1 MKGLELAENFY
12 NEYGLPMLENEFP
25 ELLPRI
31 AAGLTGEG
39 SECLGFDDDI
49 SRDHDFEHGFC
60 MFLTEDDEKK
70 YGFKLMRAYNK
81 LPQEYMGFKKP
92 GVNPA
97 GGARHG
103 VFLIHEFYARI
114 LGRVPKSLS
123 DWLVLPSY
131 ALKTATS
138 GKIFTDNLG
147 EFTKIRDYLKKG
159 YPEDVRLK
167 KLAACA
173 MAMSQD
179 GQYNYIRCAARDERG
194 AAALA
199 LNLFVRRAVSTVYLL
214 NKEYEPFYK
223 WTFRGMRKLPLLAE
237 LEEPLV
243 YLTEG
248 ENTKSDADGKRE
260 IIEAIAHSIIGE
272 YNNQGLTMATCN
284 NLDTHAR
291 SITDHINDGNLR
303 NGNIFAGL

>member
-1 MKGLELAENFY
+1 MKGLELAESFY
-12 NEYGLPMLENEFP
+12 NEYGLPMLKKDFP

-39 SECLGFDDDI
+39 SECLGYDDDI

-60 MFLTEDDEKK
+60 LFLTDGDLEK

-81 LPQEYMGFKKP
+81 LPREYKGIKKL
-92 GVNPA
+92 GINPA

-103 VFLIHEFYARI
+103 VFSINEFYSRI
-114 LGRVPKSLS
+114 LGRVPVSLS
-123 DWLVLPSY
+123 DWLHVPPY

-138 GKIFTDNLG
+138 GKVFTDNLG
-147 EFTKIRDYLKKG
+147 EFTKVREYLKKG

-167 KLAACA
+167 KLAANA

-179 GQYNYIRCAARDERG
+179 GQYNYFRCVSRNERG
-194 AAALA
+194 AAAFA
-199 LNLFVRRAVSTVYLL
+199 LNSFVRSAVSTVYLL

-223 WTFRGMRKLPLLAE
+223 WSFRGMRELPLLYDI
-237 LEEPLV
+237 EEPLV
-243 YLTEG
+243 YLMEG
-248 ENTKSDADGKRE
+248 ENTKNDAEGKRE
-260 IIEAIAHSIIGE
+260 IIDAIANSIIDE

-291 SITDHINDGNLR
+291 SITDHINDANLR
-303 NGNIFAGL
+303 NSNILTGL